1 MTLTPRQV
9 EIIALASKGLQDKEI
24 AQMLGIGYETV
35 KKHMGTIL
43 IKLRVSNR
51 TEAAVLA
58 VRSGII

>member
-24 AQMLGIGYETV
+24 AKMLGIGYETV

>member
-9 EIIALASKGLQDKEI
+9 DIIALASKGLQDKEI